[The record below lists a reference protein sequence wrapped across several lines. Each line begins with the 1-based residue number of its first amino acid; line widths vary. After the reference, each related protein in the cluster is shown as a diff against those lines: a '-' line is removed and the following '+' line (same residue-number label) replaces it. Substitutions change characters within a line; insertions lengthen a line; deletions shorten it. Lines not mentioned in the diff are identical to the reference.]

1 MALRSIYRTFR
12 TWSPARSSGAPSCCR
27 SCWRRGTVST
37 RQFYSG
43 VVLIL
48 VGYFKKIAIADG
60 VGPTVDHI
68 FTNPDLAGSQHLLLE
83 GLYLFAIQIYCDFSG
98 YTDIARGVSRL
109 MGIEL
114 RLNFRQPYLSANI
127 TEFWR
132 RWHISLSD
140 WLRDY
145 VYISLGGNRLGA
157 VEDLPQ
163 PDAHDAARGT
173 LAWAGWNFIVWGALH
188 GVFLSIHRAW
198 SGRAGRGELG
208 RKPTTVVGWLG
219 YVASTVLTFHLV
231 CLTWIFFRA
240 PPDNR
245 RDLPARAV
253 PAIDRPGPGR
263 PARDLGVVHI
273 VARHPRMVP

>member
-1 MALRSIYRTFR
+1 M
-12 TWSPARSSGAPSCCR
+12 
-27 SCWRRGTVST
+27 
-37 RQFYSG
+37 
-43 VVLIL
+43 LIL
-48 VGYFKKIAIADG
+48 VGYFKKIAIADS

-145 VYISLGGNRLGA
+145 VYISLGGNRLGRWKTYRN
-157 VEDLPQ
+157 LMLTMLLGGLW
-163 PDAHDAARGT
+163 HG
-173 LAWAGWNFIVWGALH
+173 AGWNFIVWGALH

-231 CLTWIFFRA
+231 CLTWIFFR
-240 PPDNR
+240 
-245 RDLPARAV
+245 PAA
-253 PAIDRPGPGR
+253 
-263 PARDLGVVHI
+263 
-273 VARHPRMVP
+273 